1 MKKWMSLLLALVMAL
16 SLCSFAWADGEKAT
30 VVDDVLSATLAQE
43 MAVLSAPA
51 YTSGGQDE
59 WVGLGLARS
68 GYLEKGSK
76 YFDDYY
82 SRTVTAV
89 DAAAN
94 GVKAPVGALLGF
106 YDSALRAFRHVK
118 KDNGTDGMAT
128 NQAAYAM
135 TAYQRLA
142 RGQNSLY
149 NMSNVRRDCA
159 DDSRMPLWVSAAV
172 LSAVAAAVVIG
183 KKREAK

>member
-59 WVGLGLARS
+59 WVGLG
-68 GYLEKGSK
+68 
-76 YFDDYY
+76 
-82 SRTVTAV
+82 
-89 DAAAN
+89 
-94 GVKAPVGALLGF
+94 F
-106 YDSALRAFRHVK
+106 YDSALRAFHHVQ
-118 KDNGTDGMAT
+118 KDNGTGGTAT

-149 NMSNVRRDCA
+149 NMSDVRRDCA

-172 LSAVAAAVVIG
+172 LSAAAAAVVIG

>member
-1 MKKWMSLLLALVMAL
+1 M
-16 SLCSFAWADGEKAT
+16 
-30 VVDDVLSATLAQE
+30 
-43 MAVLSAPA
+43 
-51 YTSGGQDE
+51 
-59 WVGLGLARS
+59 
-68 GYLEKGSK
+68 
-76 YFDDYY
+76 
-82 SRTVTAV
+82 
-89 DAAAN
+89 DAAAK